1 MLRGSDLPIFLL
13 LGSAL
18 SSEAQRPVVP
28 VTYTVA
34 GAWTDSLGHP
44 WTLTQDQAGNIS
56 GTVDISGSGCPCGP
70 GNCGG
75 TGHNPIWAVT
85 GTIFANNFTLV
96 AINPASGDVC
106 TSGVQVSMS
115 IGADGITAAG
125 NYVSSAV
132 GGALTMTLKVTC
144 ATILNN
150 SVTAS
155 IHESGT
161 SITGVFAPG
170 INGAVY
176 TLTQAEQLCG
186 FTSFDWIQIATNLPD
201 PSPFYETNPADATK
215 PIHLTSSSVPF
226 NDPPQYGYTY
236 KPPWVS
242 YPFYYDPKTTGNDWS
257 LAGHEFGTYLVAYDA
272 PADSCIIGV
281 FGVPSAAYFA
291 DPSKCG
297 GATTPVVEYI
307 TFGTHLAGVN
317 SDFSA
322 NDLGIGYNW
331 SSNFNGTAGGIA
343 TTASSGPVDVGS
355 GTGGITI
362 AGMTPTTTFQPP
374 GQGPVDTSLLSQFV
388 FGGGWYSALYFTNA
402 TGAPISFPVNFVS
415 DSGTSLS
422 VPSVAGTT
430 TKVSLAAQGT
440 AILEAPNAGSLLE
453 GYAGFTLPSGV
464 NGYGVFRQS
473 VPGVQDQEAVVPFSN
488 ANAISDTLIWDDT
501 TFTTAVAIANPSPVA
516 TTVSILLWDS
526 NGNPIAAT
534 SIAQPPGSKTETTLR
549 SLPGFS
555 GMVGKRGS
563 ARFAVSSGS
572 VGVLGLRFNG
582 SAFTSIPTTSGSA
595 ANPASS
601 VLPQIAFGG
610 GWYSALYF
618 TNTTGAAVSFPVNF
632 ASDAGTPLTLP
643 SIGGATAQV
652 KIAAYGTAIIEAPDA
667 GSLLEGYAGFTLPAG
682 VYGYGVFRQTVA
694 GGPDQEAVVP
704 FSDASATSNTLTW
717 DETSFVTAVAI
728 VNPGSTAETVAV
740 TLWDENGK
748 AVGTS
753 SVALAPGS
761 KTEATL
767 RTLPGL
773 SGMVGQRGSAQF
785 SASAGSVAVLG
796 LRFDGP
802 AFTSIPTTNP
812 GSAASSMNSALRMAV
827 SFTRQ

>member
-1 MLRGSDLPIFLL
+1 MRRGWLIPIFIL
-13 LGSAL
+13 L
-18 SSEAQRPVVP
+18 SSAVITVAQRPVVP

-44 WTLTQDQAGNIS
+44 WTLTQDKAGNIS

-75 TGHNPIWAVT
+75 TDHNPIWPVT
-85 GTIFANNFTLV
+85 GTLIANNFTLV
-96 AINPASGDVC
+96 ATNPAGGDVC
-106 TSGVQVSMS
+106 TSGVQVSVS

-125 NYVSSAV
+125 NYVYSAG

-144 ATILNN
+144 AAILNN
-150 SVTAS
+150 SVSAS
-155 IHESGT
+155 VHESGT

-176 TLTQAEQLCG
+176 TLAQAEQLCG
-186 FTSFDWIQIATNLPD
+186 FSKFDWIQIANYLPD
-201 PSPFYETNPADATK
+201 PSPFFETNPGNAAM
-215 PIHLTSSSVPF
+215 PIHLTGSSAPF
-226 NDPPQYGYTY
+226 NDPPQYGYDY
-236 KPPWVS
+236 EPGWVS
-242 YPFYYDPKTTGNDWS
+242 YPFYYDPTTTGNPWS

-272 PADSCIIGV
+272 PADACILGA
-281 FGVPSAAYFA
+281 FGAPSAAYA
-291 DPSKCG
+291 TMPSIRAKCG
-297 GATTPVVEYI
+297 NMTTTGI
-307 TFGTHLAGVN
+307 DSIIFTTHLAGVTGG
-317 SDFSA
+317 FSGS
-322 NDLGIGYNW
+322 DLGIGYNW
-331 SSNFNGTAGGIA
+331 SSNFNGTTGGIS
-343 TTASSGPVDVGS
+343 TTASLGPVDPGS

-402 TGAPISFPVNFVS
+402 TGVPISFPVNFVS
-415 DSGTSLS
+415 DAGTSLS
-422 VPSVAGTT
+422 VPSVGGTT
-430 TKVSLAAQGT
+430 SKVSLTAQGT

-555 GMVGKRGS
+555 GMVGRRGS

-618 TNTTGAAVSFPVNF
+618 TNTTGALVSFPVSF
-632 ASDAGTPLTLP
+632 VSDAGTPLTLP

-652 KIAAYGTAIIEAPDA
+652 KIAAYGTAIIEAPNA
-667 GSLLEGYAGFTLPAG
+667 GSLLEGYAGFALPAG
-682 VYGYGVFRQTVA
+682 VYGYGVFRQSVA
-694 GGPDQEAVVP
+694 GRPDQEAVVP

-748 AVGTS
+748 AIGTS
-753 SVALAPGS
+753 SIALAPGS

-767 RTLPGL
+767 RTMPGL

-785 SASAGSVAVLG
+785 TASGGSVAVLG
-796 LRFDGP
+796 LRFDGS

-812 GSAASSMNSALRMAV
+812 G
-827 SFTRQ
+827 